1 MFKIKKTKAKR
12 GIMVLENKLNIT
24 DQVEQQPRGGI
35 IYVEGLEVEDN
46 EASGG
51 DSGFV
56 PDVEGWG
63 DYHDIEMPLS

>member
-1 MFKIKKTKAKR
+1 M
-12 GIMVLENKLNIT
+12 
-24 DQVEQQPRGGI
+24 
-35 IYVEGLEVEDN
+35 EGLEVEDN